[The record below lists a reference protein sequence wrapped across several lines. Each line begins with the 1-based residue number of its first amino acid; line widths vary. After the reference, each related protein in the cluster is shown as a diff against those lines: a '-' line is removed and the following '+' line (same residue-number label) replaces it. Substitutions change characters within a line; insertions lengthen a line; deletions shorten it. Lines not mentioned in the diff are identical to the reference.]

1 MFKHNEYLEY
11 NDNEVIRLDAKGK
24 KVDSKVYESA
34 KEAHEAFM
42 EQVRE
47 MEADE
52 NTRFDFV
59 SVEVEFPPQKI
70 KILVSK

>member
-1 MFKHNEYLEY
+1 MFKNKGYLEY
-11 NDNEVIRLDAKGK
+11 DDNEVIRFDAKGK
-24 KVDSKVYESA
+24 KIDSKVYESA

-47 MEADE
+47 LEADE

-59 SVEVEFPPQKI
+59 PVEVEFPPRKV
-70 KILVSK
+70 KILTAM